1 MSKSS
6 FGTSKEDARKSFD
19 QEEVEAALLAATDL
33 RAGGPISEGFALD
46 SAVAD
51 GPSAPRGLPP
61 VGFA

>member
-33 RAGGPISEGFALD
+33 RAGGPISERFALD
-46 SAVAD
+46 LDSESAVAD
-51 GPSAPRGLPP
+51 GPSAPRGLPQ
-61 VGFA
+61 